1 MRESDGGASPQDGA
15 AGGQEAAPGVAG
27 GESSSVDR
35 RVVRTRKAIRKAFM
49 RLIQESDYQKIT
61 ITAIAR
67 EADIDRKTFY
77 LHYRS
82 VEDLI
87 DEIIQDEADRIAKA
101 CVESLS
107 GSDSTQIV
115 LNLMKQLSAGVAPDP
130 KNTRRIVS
138 HIPYEQVLDKL
149 EGSLTASLIEN
160 DTLGLSSMGPYLNYC
175 VAFFS
180 AGLVAVIRRW
190 MCAGPD
196 ISLESVAEVTHVAA
210 RSGIDGV
217 LGMMT
222 EVSTGASKE

>member
-1 MRESDGGASPQDGA
+1 MQGSDEGASTQGGIGSSA
-15 AGGQEAAPGVAG
+15 ATAPGDGVGA
-27 GESSSVDR
+27 SVDR

-49 RLIQESDYQKIT
+49 RLIQETDYQKIT

-115 LNLMKQLSAGVAPDP
+115 LNLVKQLSAGLAPDP
-130 KNTRRIVS
+130 KNSRRIIS

-180 AGLVAVIRRW
+180 AGFVAVIRRW
-190 MCAGPD
+190 MCAGSD
-196 ISLESVAEVTHVAA
+196 VSLESIAEVTHVAA
-210 RSGIDGV
+210 RQGIDGV
-217 LGMMT
+217 LKMMP
-222 EVSTGASKE
+222 EVSAAASKE

>member
-1 MRESDGGASPQDGA
+1 MQGSDEGASTQGGMGSSA
-15 AGGQEAAPGVAG
+15 ATAPGDGVGA
-27 GESSSVDR
+27 SVDR

-49 RLIQESDYQKIT
+49 RLIQETDYQKIT

-82 VEDLI
+82 VEDLT

-115 LNLMKQLSAGVAPDP
+115 LSLVKQLSAGLAPDP
-130 KNTRRIVS
+130 KNSRRIIS

-180 AGLVAVIRRW
+180 AGFVAVIRRW
-190 MCAGPD
+190 MCAGSD
-196 ISLESVAEVTHVAA
+196 VSLENIAEVTHVAA
-210 RSGIDGV
+210 RQGIDGV
-217 LGMMT
+217 LKMMP
-222 EVSTGASKE
+222 EVSAAASKE

>member
-1 MRESDGGASPQDGA
+1 MQGSDEGASTQGGMGSSA
-15 AGGQEAAPGVAG
+15 ATAPGDGVGA
-27 GESSSVDR
+27 SVDR

-49 RLIQESDYQKIT
+49 RLIQETDYQKIT

-82 VEDLI
+82 VEDLT

-115 LNLMKQLSAGVAPDP
+115 LNLVKQISAGPAPDP
-130 KNTRRIVS
+130 KKSWRTIS

-180 AGLVAVIRRW
+180 AGFVAVIRRW
-190 MCAGPD
+190 MCAGSD
-196 ISLESVAEVTHVAA
+196 VSLENIAEVTHVAA
-210 RSGIDGV
+210 RQGIDGV
-217 LGMMT
+217 LKMMP
-222 EVSTGASKE
+222 EVSAAASKE

>member
-1 MRESDGGASPQDGA
+1 MRESDEGTLPQGVLGGGAGMAPGDASD
-15 AGGQEAAPGVAG
+15 AGG
-27 GESSSVDR
+27 SVDR

-49 RLIQESDYQKIT
+49 RLIQQTDYQKIT

-115 LNLMKQLSAGVAPDP
+115 LNLVKQLSAGIAPDP
-130 KNTRRIVS
+130 KSTRRIVS

-180 AGLVAVIRRW
+180 AGFVAVIRRW

-196 ISLESVAEVTHVAA
+196 ISIESVAEVTHVAA

-217 LGMMT
+217 LGMMP
-222 EVSTGASKE
+222 EVLAGAPKE

>member
-1 MRESDGGASPQDGA
+1 MRESDEGASSQDGA
-15 AGGQEAAPGVAG
+15 AGGQEIAPGVAG
-27 GESSSVDR
+27 GASSSVDR

-49 RLIQESDYQKIT
+49 RLIQETDYRKIT

-77 LHYRS
+77 LHYCS
-82 VEDLI
+82 VEDLV

-107 GSDSTQIV
+107 GSDSAQIV
-115 LNLMKQLSAGVAPDP
+115 LNLVKQLSAGLAPDP

-180 AGLVAVIRRW
+180 AGFVAVIRRW
-190 MCAGPD
+190 MCAGAD
-196 ISLESVAEVTHVAA
+196 VSLEEVAEVTHVAA

-217 LGMMT
+217 LKMMP
-222 EVSTGASKE
+222 EVLANAAKE